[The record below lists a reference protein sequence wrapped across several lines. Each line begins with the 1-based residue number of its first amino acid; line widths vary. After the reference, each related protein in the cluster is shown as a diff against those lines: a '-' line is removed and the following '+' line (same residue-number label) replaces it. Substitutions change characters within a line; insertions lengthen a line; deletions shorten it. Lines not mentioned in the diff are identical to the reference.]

1 MVDTS
6 KILNLLQQAKV
17 EIGKEQSDNLNKLS
31 NLIKEMKIFLI
42 ELPSLSL
49 SSKEIDLT
57 ELVIARD
64 VLEISALVSVRKKD
78 LFGFERDYLNLQRYY
93 IDYESILAKSENQ
106 DMIKGLYL
114 LYLLSCDKI
123 SDFHIALEIIPPSD
137 QENKFISFSKKL
149 ELYLLDGN
157 YSKIMQMQS
166 TLPTPDYQI
175 FFKEL
180 IDTCREKVA
189 KCIECSYD
197 KISIDKLKSMMRFS
211 TNEELISFIN
221 EMSPNFNKEQ
231 SNSSNIQWKLI
242 DNAVY
247 FEKKTSSSSNNLDL
261 ISNAL
266 GYAIELERI
275 I

>member
-31 NLIKEMKIFLI
+31 NLIKEMKILLI

-78 LFGFERDYLNLQRYY
+78 SFGFERDFLNLQRYY

-123 SDFHIALEIIPPSD
+123 SDFHIALEIIPPND
-137 QENKFISFSKKL
+137 QENKFVSFSKKL

-231 SNSSNIQWKLI
+231 VNSSNVQWKLI

>member
-1 MVDTS
+1 
-6 KILNLLQQAKV
+6 
-17 EIGKEQSDNLNKLS
+17 
-31 NLIKEMKIFLI
+31 
-42 ELPSLSL
+42 
-49 SSKEIDLT
+49 
-57 ELVIARD
+57 
-64 VLEISALVSVRKKD
+64 
-78 LFGFERDYLNLQRYY
+78 
-93 IDYESILAKSENQ
+93 
-106 DMIKGLYL
+106 MIKGLYL
-114 LYLLSCDKI
+114 LYLLSCDRI
-123 SDFHIALEIIPPSD
+123 SDFHISLEIISPDD
-137 QENKFISFSKKL
+137 QENRFISFAKKL

-166 TLPTPDYQI
+166 CLPTPDYQI
-175 FFKEL
+175 FFEDL
-180 IDTCREKVA
+180 VDTCREKVA

-221 EMSPNFNKEQ
+221 EMPSPSSCNKEDLNT
-231 SNSSNIQWKLI
+231 SNVQWKLI

-247 FEKKTSSSSNNLDL
+247 FEKMDAVSSNNLDL